1 MRILGVWDGHDS
13 GAALFVDGRLVAAIN
28 EERLT
33 RRKLEIRFPE
43 QSIHACLKIARL
55 TPQDVQVVA
64 VSTTDVAKT
73 LARWFPSTREAYYAV
88 RRRKTPP
95 GIATDFTR
103 HSKYWVTEWGPNR
116 ISRWLSKLSLQRQ
129 LQRLNLDGAE
139 LCLVDHHLAHAAAAA
154 AASGMNPCAVVT
166 IDGVGDGLSSSIS
179 VFRDGRLARV
189 AASPARHS
197 LGVMFEHVTRL
208 LNMREL
214 EDEGKVMALADHVSP
229 VADADNPLLRLITVA
244 HGRFWCAKTGRAL
257 VNQLKRIQWFHANE
271 QFAYMAQRVVE
282 LRTVEVVRDAI
293 GLTGLRRVALAGG
306 VVSNVKANRHVRLMP
321 EVEHVYVFPH
331 MGDGG
336 LAVGAAVAAA
346 SDKGH
351 QINLDLSDLALGPEY
366 SEQSVAAM
374 LEANG
379 LRAIKCQDLPE
390 RVADLIARDA
400 IVLWFQGRMEY
411 GPRSLGH
418 RSVLARPDSRA
429 VRDRLNLVLK
439 RRVWYQPFCPTL
451 LESEAARV
459 FSDWSPSTNS
469 HMTMAYMVAPAH
481 REAMAGVIGVDGSCR
496 PQIVNDS
503 SGDAFAELLRAIRR
517 RLKLAVLLNT
527 SYNIH
532 GEPLVCTPQEALSV
546 FERCGADALAIGP
559 YLVVAESPRPQ
570 RPH

>member
-13 GAALFVDGRLVAAIN
+13 GAALLVDGRLVAAIN
-28 EERLT
+28 EERLS

-43 QSIHACLKIARL
+43 RSIHACLTIAGLNPR
-55 TPQDVQVVA
+55 DVQVVA

-95 GIATDFTR
+95 GIVTDLTR
-103 HSKYWVTEWGPNR
+103 QSKYSVTEWGPNPM
-116 ISRWLSKLSLQRQ
+116 SRWLSKVVLQRQ
-129 LQRLNLDGAE
+129 LKHLNLDGAE
-139 LCLVDHHLAHAAAAA
+139 LCLVDHHQAHAAAAA
-154 AASGMNPCAVVT
+154 AGSGMNPCVVVT
-166 IDGVGDGLSSSIS
+166 IDGVGDGLSSSIN
-179 VFRDGRLARV
+179 VFRDGRLVRV

-214 EDEGKVMALADHVSP
+214 EDEGKVMALADHASP
-229 VADADNPLLRLITVA
+229 IADADNPLLRLISVA
-244 HGRFWCAKTGRAL
+244 DGRFWCARTGRAL
-257 VNQLKRIQWFHANE
+257 VSQLKRIQWFHANE
-271 QFAYMAQRVVE
+271 QFAYMAQRVIE
-282 LRTVEVVRDAI
+282 LRTVEVVREAI
-293 GLTGLRRVALAGG
+293 RLTGLRRVALAGG
-306 VVSNVKANRHVRLMP
+306 VVSNVKANRYIRLMP
-321 EVEHVYVFPH
+321 EVEKIYVFPH

-336 LAVGAAVAAA
+336 LAVGAAVAAGA
-346 SDKGH
+346 DMGH
-351 QINLDLSDLALGPEY
+351 QIDLDLSDLALGPEY
-366 SEQSVAAM
+366 SEQSVAAL
-374 LEANG
+374 LESKG

-439 RRVWYQPFCPTL
+439 RRAWYQPFCPSL
-451 LESEAARV
+451 LEIDAARV
-459 FSDWSPSTNS
+459 FSDWSPTTNTQ
-469 HMTMAYMVAPAH
+469 MTMAYMVSPAY
-481 REAMAGVIGVDGSCR
+481 REAMAGVTGVDGSCR
-496 PQIVNDS
+496 PQIVSDNSNDP
-503 SGDAFAELLRAIRR
+503 FAEVLRAVGR
-517 RLKLAVLLNT
+517 RLKLAAVLNT

-532 GEPLVCTPQEALSV
+532 GEPLVCAPEEALHV

-559 YLVVAESPRPQ
+559 YLVVPESARS
-570 RPH
+570 